1 MQGSHRHPA
10 GYRPADECTSSACKG
25 PGSSSKSVS
34 ILPSADAK
42 CGFIAVCLE
51 PCPLLWHK
59 GASLYSSLT
68 CRKEERRA
76 QLAKAAED
84 MKNTGKAE
92 AAFEDS
98 GYSVGEGRLAD
109 ICICFLCK

>member
-1 MQGSHRHPA
+1 MLCAFRCHVTPYGQRGAR
-10 GYRPADECTSSACKG
+10 DCTSLA
-25 PGSSSKSVS
+25 
-34 ILPSADAK
+34 
-42 CGFIAVCLE
+42 
-51 PCPLLWHK
+51 
-59 GASLYSSLT
+59 

-98 GYSVGEGRLAD
+98 GYAVGEGTLAD
-109 ICICFLCK
+109 LCIWSLCI